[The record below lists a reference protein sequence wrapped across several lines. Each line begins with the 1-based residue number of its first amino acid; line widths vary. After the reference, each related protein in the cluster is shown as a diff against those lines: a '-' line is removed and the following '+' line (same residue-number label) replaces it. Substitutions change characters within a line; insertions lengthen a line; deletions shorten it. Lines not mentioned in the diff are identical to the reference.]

1 MVAAGRT
8 KDRTT
13 IPSPAE
19 APAMLGL
26 AGGLARQPVSHPPA
40 LRLSPLMQATEGN
53 SQPARGAQP
62 IRRPSLNAL
71 RALEATVRLSSMTAA
86 AEELSVTHG
95 AVSRH
100 IKSLED
106 MFGVALLA
114 RGARSVQATPEGAR
128 LAKDLSSAFAL
139 INTSVEQLQPGPLTL
154 SCSSTIMMSWLIPR
168 IGGFHARHPDTEL
181 QFNMNYD
188 RIDFVRDKISVAIR
202 NNMIEPPKDVVIKD
216 LIDEWIGP
224 VCSPDYLA
232 AQAIETPAD
241 LAHCALLSTKT
252 RPNGWRDWIAA
263 AGLDMSVTPQNSYEH
278 FYLLIQAAA
287 CGLGVAMA
295 PKMLVLDDLR
305 SGKLVAPFGFVPGP
319 YRLVLWVAPHLRLR
333 TDTRAL
339 VDWLTSEFRK
349 PGMQDE
355 AIESVAGLAR

>member
-1 MVAAGRT
+1 MATAN
-8 KDRTT
+8 RTT
-13 IPSPAE
+13 DRKDATMQGGNPVAR
-19 APAMLGL
+19 LHD
-26 AGGLARQPVSHPPA
+26 GLARRP
-40 LRLSPLMQATEGN
+40 SPRPGNAPTEGGA
-53 SQPARGAQP
+53 SRGAP
-62 IRRPSLNAL
+62 VKRPSLNAL

-95 AVSRH
+95 AISRH

-106 MFGVALLA
+106 MFGVALLV

-128 LAKDLSSAFAL
+128 LAMDLSSAFAL
-139 INTSVEQLQPGPLTL
+139 INASVEQLQPGPLTL

-202 NNMIEPPKDVVIKD
+202 NSVIEPPKDVVIKD

-232 AQAIETPAD
+232 AKKVASTAD
-241 LAHCALLSTKT
+241 LSRCALLSTKT
-252 RPNGWRDWIAA
+252 RPNGWHDWISA
-263 AGLDMSVTPQNSYEH
+263 AGVDINAKPQNSYDH

-287 CGLGVAMA
+287 CGLGFAMA

-305 SGKLVAPFGFVPGP
+305 SGKLVAPFGFIPGP
-319 YRLVLWVAPHLRLR
+319 NKLVLWIAPHLRLR
-333 TDTRAL
+333 ADTRAL
-339 VDWLTSEFRK
+339 ADWLTSEFRK
-349 PGMQDE
+349 PGMQGE
-355 AIESVAGLAR
+355 AIEPARRLAK